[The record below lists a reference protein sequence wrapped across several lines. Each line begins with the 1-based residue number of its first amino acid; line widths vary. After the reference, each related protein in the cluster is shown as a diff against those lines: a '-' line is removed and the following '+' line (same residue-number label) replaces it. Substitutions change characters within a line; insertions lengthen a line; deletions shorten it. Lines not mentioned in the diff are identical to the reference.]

1 MGRTFCLKLHLF
13 WDSVRSISYI
23 IGIIT
28 VLILQ
33 KSLLVAQDNVEFRG
47 QVLGVSDSLPI
58 PFVNIYTEG
67 YKKFASSSIGG
78 NFSIYISNNDT
89 LNFSAVG
96 FRPQKLIA
104 YPISGIQH
112 KIYLSQVTY
121 ELPGLIIYG
130 KNPMVGF
137 FEHDR
142 LYNPKTERTFEQ
154 KFPKPSL
161 GVTPGGASV
170 TGLFTA
176 LANQFNS
183 EYQQLKK
190 LGEIKKD
197 EYPYFRRLELVHVLL
212 TPEYVTQNT
221 SLQREEV
228 KAFLD
233 FWKPGVDFMEEAN
246 EYQLLTAVQQ
256 QEKKYIRQIKENNQ
270 GNGVVTTIELRK
282 LLDNYKGN

>member
-1 MGRTFCLKLHLF
+1 MSK
-13 WDSVRSISYI
+13 SP
-23 IGIIT
+23 
-28 VLILQ
+28 LI
-33 KSLLVAQDNVEFRG
+33 AQDNVEFRG
-47 QVLGVSDSLPI
+47 QILGVSDSLPI

-67 YKKFASSSIGG
+67 YRKFASSSASG
-78 NFSIYISNNDT
+78 NFSIYISHSDT

-96 FRPQKLIA
+96 FRPRQLIV
-104 YPISGIQH
+104 YPISGIEH
-112 KIYLSQVTY
+112 RIYLSQVTY

-130 KNPMVGF
+130 KNPMEGF
-137 FEHDR
+137 YGHDR

-161 GVTPGGASV
+161 GITPGGGVSV

-190 LGEIKKD
+190 LREIKKD
-197 EYPYFRRLELVHVLL
+197 EYPYFRRLELVYVRL

-228 KAFLD
+228 QAFLD
-233 FWKPGVDFMEEAN
+233 FWKPGLDFMEEAN
-246 EYQLLTAVQQ
+246 EYQLITAVQQ
-256 QEKKYIRQIKENNQ
+256 QEKKYIKQIKESNQ